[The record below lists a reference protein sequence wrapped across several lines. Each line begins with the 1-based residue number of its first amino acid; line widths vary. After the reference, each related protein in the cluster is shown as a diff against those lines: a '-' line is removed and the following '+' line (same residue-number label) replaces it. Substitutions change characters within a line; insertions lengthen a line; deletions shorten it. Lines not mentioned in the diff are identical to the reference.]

1 MPVGP
6 LVGHAV
12 ADVAVAIDG
21 NGRDVEDGAHDTQ
34 AHHKGTGLA
43 VHLPQRPAVMEDG
56 HED

>member
-43 VHLPQRPAVMEDG
+43 VHLPPAVMEDG